1 MEMIGYS
8 LVDGDGNELQK
19 WGDTKGQQHGLPSLL
34 VLPNG
39 DQVMGFKVGDVFED
53 GSSIVERWL
62 DDPSPLSSREIGR
75 DITFDG
81 SKTVVTVSY
90 EYVPPSPE
98 ELVAYAADV
107 RWRKEV
113 AGVEWSEGLVIQ
125 TDRESQGKLL
135 AEFVAISGGLRPD
148 PSPWKFADNKFAM
161 LSNADMG
168 AVCLASRAHVAAA
181 YATEDVLVA
190 QIDAGTITTAA
201 QIDAAF
207 GS

>member
-1 MEMIGYS
+1 MEQIGYS
-8 LVDGDGNELQK
+8 LIDSDGNELQK
-19 WGDTKGQQHGLPSLL
+19 WGDTKGQQHGLPHLI

-39 DQVMGFKVGDVFED
+39 DQVMGFKSGDVFGND
-53 GSSIVERWL
+53 ITLTERWL
-62 DDPSPLSSREIGR
+62 DDPSPPSSREIGR
-75 DITFDG
+75 DVAFDG

-90 EYVPPSPE
+90 EYVQPTLE

-113 AGVEWSEGLVIQ
+113 AGVEWAEGLVIQ

-161 LSNADMG
+161 LSNADMS

-181 YATEDVLVA
+181 YAAESSVVS
-190 QIDAGTITTAA
+190 QIAAGTITTTAE
-201 QIDAAF
+201 IDAAF
-207 GS
+207 A